1 MSEERRKLEVTFAR
15 RVTSRVIKPYSTPP
29 YKLSPIL
36 AVRKLENRS
45 KFQYRIEFEDG
56 TTKDFLN
63 FKQLQWFIDTSLR
76 YKNKHVILTRSDNVP
91 EIKGLFC

>member
-1 MSEERRKLEVTFAR
+1 MQEGRLEVKFAR
-15 RVTSRVIKPYSTPP
+15 RVTSRVIRPYSTQPS
-29 YKLSPIL
+29 KLSPIL
-36 AVRKLENRS
+36 AIRKLEDRK

-76 YKNKHVILTRSDNVP
+76 YKNKHIILTRSDNVK
-91 EIKGLFC
+91 ETKNLSC